1 MSSVLLPQGETLV
14 VPPSVT
20 RVLQAGFL
28 ALGTVMPQA
37 LALVGIAYAPLLV
50 MGVQPN
56 PLWCLWSVVAG
67 GVLMLVFTRHGGVIY
82 GVRPSA
88 ALLYGA
94 TLATCAQLAPTLQL
108 SALGV
113 MGLTAACMSL
123 SALVIWLA
131 VRTGIT
137 SFARYLPIPVAKGL
151 SLGFGLVIIW
161 IQLRSVW
168 GWFIADN
175 GRFTFSTP
183 PLAACVLLALMVW
196 LALLWRKEHPHKPY
210 LLALLPVAALC
221 VGVLESAT
229 DIPFAWVGF
238 PPITTW
244 TDLLPPYLLPGF
256 VGEVIQAGRPAVL
269 ATSFTVLVAQALFV
283 AFTFIVDSAGNAA
296 ATEHLSGQR
305 YDFNQELRAS
315 ALSMAVLPWFGLLPA
330 SSNLA
335 ASKPLYDNARRSVR
349 TVRYSNWVVAAGVLM
364 MLGLAWAG
372 LNRVPALFVVA
383 ALLVIGI
390 NLMAPEQL
398 ERPANAPGERQMW
411 WQSWVI
417 GLVFLFTSGIFA
429 MLAGFAVAVAQFV
442 RGAES
447 TVVRS
452 VYTLREMR
460 SRKWRSVDEELA
472 LRRVST
478 RAVVVVLQGTANF
491 AVARRIGEEIGRV
504 VQPSQVDVL
513 LIDTQRVLHWDI
525 TALDSFKRLA
535 DELEMANVAL
545 LLSCLP
551 DDARKSLAGNTRLYN
566 TTDRALEWAEDEV
579 LRRQGMGDALVGKP
593 IKNIGQLTLFSP
605 MEEAAK
611 TDLVRFGKLLTV
623 LRGQRV
629 FDVGDRDGSLM
640 VVLSGSV
647 TIEVQG
653 VTDVLRVATFTPGM
667 VFGEMAFL
675 DGSARSARA
684 VAAEECV
691 LYSLPRNSFRDWSQL
706 HPDDAQLLLNALAF
720 QMASR
725 LRFTT
730 AQLIALN
737 P

>member
-1 MSSVLLPQGETLV
+1 MSSVLLPQGDILV
-14 VPPSVT
+14 VPPSLS

-37 LALVGIAYAPLLV
+37 LALVGIAYAPLLLL
-50 MGVQPN
+50 GLPLN
-56 PLWCLWSVVAG
+56 PLWCLWSVAAG
-67 GVLMLVFTRHGGVIY
+67 GLVMLAFTRHGGVIY

-88 ALLYGA
+88 ALLYGS
-94 TLATCAQLAPTLQL
+94 TLATCAHLAPALQL

-113 MGLTAACMSL
+113 MGLAAACLSL

-137 SFARYLPIPVAKGL
+137 AFARYLPIPVAKGL

-161 IQLRSVW
+161 IQLKSVW
-168 GWFIADN
+168 AWFITDT
-175 GRFTFSTP
+175 GRFAFSTP

-196 LALLWRKEHPHKPY
+196 LALLWRQAHPNRPY

-221 VGVLESAT
+221 VSVLESAT
-229 DIPFAWVGF
+229 DIPFAWIGF
-238 PPITTW
+238 PTIAVW
-244 TDLLPPYLLPGF
+244 TDLLPPWVLPGF
-256 VGEVIQAGRPAVL
+256 VAEVLQAGRPAVL
-269 ATSFTVLVAQALFV
+269 ATSFTVLAAQSLFV

-296 ATEHLSGQR
+296 AAEHLSGQR

-349 TVRYSNWVVAAGVLM
+349 TVRYSNWVVAVGVLL

-372 LNRVPALFVVA
+372 VNRVPALFVVA

-398 ERPANAPGERQMW
+398 ERPGKAPGERQMW

-472 LRRVST
+472 LRRVNT

-504 VQPSQVDVL
+504 VQPHQVDVL

-545 LLSCLP
+545 LLSYLP
-551 DDARKSLAGNTRLYN
+551 EDARKTLAGNARLYN

-593 IKNIGQLTLFSP
+593 IKNIGQLPLFSP

-623 LRGQRV
+623 LRGQKV

-647 TIEVQG
+647 TIEVQTP
-653 VTDVLRVATFTPGM
+653 TDVLRVATFTPGM

-691 LYSLPRNSFRDWSQL
+691 LYTLSRNSFRDWSQL
-706 HPDDAQLLLNALAF
+706 HADDAQLLLNALAF